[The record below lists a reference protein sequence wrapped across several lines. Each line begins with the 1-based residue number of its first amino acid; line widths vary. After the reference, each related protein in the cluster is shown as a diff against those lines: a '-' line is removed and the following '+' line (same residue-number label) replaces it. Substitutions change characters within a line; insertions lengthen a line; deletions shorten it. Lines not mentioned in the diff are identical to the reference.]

1 MAGTNVVGLS
11 TLAYRGFS
19 MVGIAADPPVQGSG
33 AVTAPE
39 PAAANEQEVVA
50 THWRRHE
57 QWSTLAG
64 RLKSRIGFW
73 RTTSLVLGAA
83 GALLQTAAVALGT
96 GIASMSV
103 SVIGAVA
110 LLFVPFI
117 ARYFLTPEQVR
128 QWLRARSMSEGLK
141 SLVFRY
147 RARAAPFAEGD
158 RLIQLKDAGKKTE
171 SWVEAFAVE
180 LAGVEDRGG
189 TPPPALDPDAYV
201 AQRVREQIDRY
212 YRPSARINASRAR
225 RLRRAEIAMAGLA
238 AALGGVTAALKLPA
252 AGMSGSLGPWVAVLT
267 TIGGA
272 IAAHAAA
279 SRYDQEAR
287 MYFATARQLEDLL
300 DEWTANGKPQDP
312 ARWSAFVTACE
323 QVISAE
329 NRGWMAKLDPEEK
342 KS

>member
-1 MAGTNVVGLS
+1 
-11 TLAYRGFS
+11 
-19 MVGIAADPPVQGSG
+19 MVGTAADLPVQGNGS
-33 AVTAPE
+33 VTASD

-57 QWSTLAG
+57 QWSTLAN
-64 RLKSRIGFW
+64 RLKAQIGFW

-96 GIASMSV
+96 GIAGMSV

-141 SLVFRY
+141 SLVFRFQ
-147 RARAAPFAEGD
+147 ARAAPFGEGD
-158 RLIQLKDAGKKTE
+158 RVIKLDEAAKRAE
-171 SWVEAFAVE
+171 SWVEALAVE
-180 LAGVEDRGG
+180 LAGIEDRTG

-201 AQRVREQIDRY
+201 VRRVRDQIDGY
-212 YRPSARINASRAR
+212 YRPSARTNASRAR
-225 RLRRAEIAMAGLA
+225 RLRRAELAMAALV
-238 AALGGVTAALKLPA
+238 AALGGVTAALKISA
-252 AGMSGSLGPWVAVLT
+252 AGVSTGLGPWVAVLT

-272 IAAHAAA
+272 VAAHAAA
-279 SRYDQEAR
+279 SRYEQQAR
-287 MYFATARQLEDLL
+287 VYYATARQLEDLL
-300 DEWTANGKPQDP
+300 AEWTARGKPQDP

-323 QVISAE
+323 EAISAE
-329 NRGWMAKLDPEEK
+329 NRGWMAKLDLEEQRA
-342 KS
+342 

>member
-1 MAGTNVVGLS
+1 
-11 TLAYRGFS
+11 

-33 AVTAPE
+33 AAIAAE
-39 PAAANEQEVVA
+39 PATANEQDVVA

-57 QWSTLAG
+57 QWSTLAN
-64 RLKSRIGFW
+64 RLKAQIGFW
-73 RTTSLVLGAA
+73 RAISLGLGAA
-83 GALLQTAAVALGT
+83 GALLQTAAVVLGA
-96 GIASMSV
+96 GIASTLV
-103 SVIGAVA
+103 SAVGAVA

-117 ARYFLTPEQVR
+117 AKYFLTPEQVR

-147 RARAAPFAEGD
+147 RARAAPFADAD
-158 RLIQLKDAGKKTE
+158 RVIQLKNAGNKAE
-171 SWVEAFAVE
+171 SSWVEAFAVE
-180 LAGVEDRGG
+180 LAGVADRGG

-201 AQRVREQIDRY
+201 AQRVRHQIDRY

-225 RLRRAEIAMAGLA
+225 RLRRAELAMAALA
-238 AALGGVTAALKLPA
+238 AVLGGVTTALKLPA

-279 SRYDQEAR
+279 SRYDQQACV
-287 MYFATARQLEDLL
+287 YFATARQLEDLL
-300 DEWTANGKPQDP
+300 DEWTAGGKPQDP
-312 ARWSAFVTACE
+312 ARWSAFVLACE
-323 QVISAE
+323 EAISAE

>member
-1 MAGTNVVGLS
+1 
-11 TLAYRGFS
+11 
-19 MVGIAADPPVQGSG
+19 MVGIAAEPPVQGSG

-39 PAAANEQEVVA
+39 PATANEQEVVA

-57 QWSTLAG
+57 QWSTLAS

-96 GIASMSV
+96 GIAGMSV
-103 SVIGAVA
+103 SVIGAIA

-117 ARYFLTPEQVR
+117 GRYFLTPEQVR
-128 QWLRARSMSEGLK
+128 EWLRARSMSEGLK

-158 RLIQLKDAGKKTE
+158 RVIQLKNAGKKAE
-171 SWVEAFAVE
+171 SSWVEAFAVE

-201 AQRVREQIDRY
+201 AQRVRDQIDRY

-225 RLRRAEIAMAGLA
+225 TLRRAELTMAALA
-238 AALGGVTAALKLPA
+238 AALGGLTAALKIPA
-252 AGMSGSLGPWVAVLT
+252 AGMSSGLGPWVAVLT

-279 SRYDQEAR
+279 SRYDQQAR
-287 MYFATARQLEDLL
+287 VYFATARQLEDLL
-300 DEWTANGKPQDP
+300 DEWTADGKPQDP

-323 QVISAE
+323 EAISAE
-329 NRGWMAKLDPEEK
+329 NRGWMAKLDPEEQR
-342 KS
+342 SQAGPSHQGG